1 MFVRRKHNKSGS
13 CSIQVVAKVDGKYRV
28 QKSFGS
34 SRDEAVLASLEQKA
48 KQWANEHEFGED
60 LFAPDGAADYDA
72 MMAGIGQDQ
81 LRLVGPDL
89 IMPKEKVDKGDYW
102 KIAAASLVGLF
113 IPQMTFLMA
122 ITLTSAIDTAIIGTL
137 GPIFTMF
144 FAFFFLG
151 EPITGKKAG
160 GVALSFA
167 GILFLI
173 FNSVHAGGAA
183 VTSPRVI
190 VLLLVNILSFSLYL
204 GLFRPLI
211 SKYSVVTLMKWTFLF
226 SLIVSLPISA
236 KDLVST
242 DFMSIPITVRWEIGY
257 LIFFATFVAYFLI
270 PYGQKF
276 IRPTLVS
283 MYSYVQPIIAA
294 IVSILSGID
303 TLTWQK
309 ALASTLV
316 VGGVILVSRS
326 RAATIQHK

>member
-1 MFVRRKHNKSGS
+1 MDKLKGHLSIAATYTIFGLNLVFCKDIANSGTVS
-13 CSIQVVAKVDGKYRV
+13 PYVLFTLRATGASIL
-28 QKSFGS
+28 FW
-34 SRDEAVLASLEQKA
+34 LLSLI
-48 KQWANEHEFGED
+48 
-60 LFAPDGAADYDA
+60 L
-72 MMAGIGQDQ
+72 
-81 LRLVGPDL
+81 
-89 IMPKEKVDKGDYW
+89 PKEKVDKGDFL
-102 KIAAASLVGLF
+102 KIVAASLFGLF

-122 ITLTSAIDTAIIGTL
+122 ITMTSAIDTAIIGTL

-160 GVALSFA
+160 GVAISFA

-183 VTSPRVI
+183 ATSPWGV
-190 VLLLVNILSFSLYL
+190 VLLLVNSLSFSLYL
-204 GLFRPLI
+204 GVFRPLI

-236 KDLVST
+236 KGLFAT
-242 DFMSIPITVRWEIGY
+242 DFTSIPANVRWEIGY

-283 MYSYVQPIIAA
+283 MYSYIQPIIAA
-294 IVSILSGID
+294 IVSIRAGLD
-303 TLTWQK
+303 TLSWQK
-309 ALASTLV
+309 ILASVLV
-316 VGGVILVSRS
+316 VGGVILVSKS
-326 RAATIQHK
+326 RAAAPPKD

>member
-1 MFVRRKHNKSGS
+1 
-13 CSIQVVAKVDGKYRV
+13 
-28 QKSFGS
+28 
-34 SRDEAVLASLEQKA
+34 
-48 KQWANEHEFGED
+48 
-60 LFAPDGAADYDA
+60 
-72 MMAGIGQDQ
+72 MAQNNDQ
-81 LRLVGPDL
+81 LKGHLSIAAAYNIFGLNLVFCKDIANSGAVSPYVL
-89 IMPKEKVDKGDYW
+89 FTLRAIGASALFWLLSLFTPKERVERKDYW

-122 ITLTSAIDTAIIGTL
+122 ITMTSAIDTAIIGTL
-137 GPIFTMF
+137 GPVFTMI
-144 FAFFFLG
+144 FAFLFLK

-173 FNSVHAGGAA
+173 FNSVHEGGAA
-183 VTSPRVI
+183 ATSPWGVA
-190 VLLLVNILSFSLYL
+190 LLLVNSLSFSLYL

-211 SKYSVVTLMKWTFLF
+211 SKYSVITFMKWSFLF

-236 KDLVST
+236 KGLVTT
-242 DFMSIPITVRWEIGY
+242 DYAAIPGNVLWEIGY

-283 MYSYVQPIIAA
+283 MYSYLQPIIAA
-294 IVSILSGID
+294 IVSILAGVD
-303 TLTWQK
+303 TLSWQK
-309 ALASTLV
+309 ILASVLV

-326 RAATIQHK
+326 RAAKPFSSYE

>member
-1 MFVRRKHNKSGS
+1 M
-13 CSIQVVAKVDGKYRV
+13 
-28 QKSFGS
+28 S
-34 SRDEAVLASLEQKA
+34 SRRIMQQESLKGHLSIAAAYTIFGLNLVFSKDIANSETVSPYVLFTLRAIGASA
-48 KQWANEHEFGED
+48 
-60 LFAPDGAADYDA
+60 LFW
-72 MMAGIGQDQ
+72 
-81 LRLVGPDL
+81 LLSL
-89 IMPKEKVDKGDYW
+89 FMPKEKVDKADYP
-102 KIAAASLVGLF
+102 KIAAASMVGLF

-122 ITLTSAIDTAIIGTL
+122 ITVTSAIDTAIIGTL
-137 GPIFTMF
+137 GPIFTMI

-173 FNSVHAGGAA
+173 FNSVHQGGAA
-183 VTSPRVI
+183 STSPWGV
-190 VLLLVNILSFSLYL
+190 VLLLINSLSFSLYL

-211 SKYSVVTLMKWTFLF
+211 SKYSVITFMKWSFLF

-236 KDLVST
+236 KGLLTT
-242 DFMSIPITVRWEIGY
+242 DFAAIPGNVLWEIGY

-283 MYSYVQPIIAA
+283 MYSYLQPIIAA
-294 IVSILSGID
+294 IVSIWAGVDS
-303 TLTWQK
+303 LTWQK
-309 ALASTLV
+309 VLSSALV

-326 RAATIQHK
+326 RAAGQP

>member
-1 MFVRRKHNKSGS
+1 
-13 CSIQVVAKVDGKYRV
+13 
-28 QKSFGS
+28 
-34 SRDEAVLASLEQKA
+34 
-48 KQWANEHEFGED
+48 
-60 LFAPDGAADYDA
+60 
-72 MMAGIGQDQ
+72 MAQNNDQ
-81 LRLVGPDL
+81 LKGHLSIAAAYTIFGLNLVFCKDIANSGAVSPYVL
-89 IMPKEKVDKGDYW
+89 FTLRAIGASALFWLLSLLTPKERLERKDYW

-122 ITLTSAIDTAIIGTL
+122 ITMTSAIDTAIIGTL
-137 GPIFTMF
+137 GPVFTMI
-144 FAFFFLG
+144 FAFLFLK

-173 FNSVHAGGAA
+173 FNSVHEGGAA
-183 VTSPRVI
+183 ATSPMGVA
-190 VLLLVNILSFSLYL
+190 LLLVNSLSFSLYL

-211 SKYSVVTLMKWTFLF
+211 SKYSVITFMKWSFLF

-236 KDLVST
+236 TGLVTT
-242 DFMSIPITVRWEIGY
+242 DYAAIPGNVLWEIGY

-283 MYSYVQPIIAA
+283 MYSYLQPIIAA
-294 IVSILSGID
+294 IVSILAGVD
-303 TLTWQK
+303 TLSWQK
-309 ALASTLV
+309 ILASVLV

-326 RAATIQHK
+326 RAAKPLTSDE

>member
-1 MFVRRKHNKSGS
+1 
-13 CSIQVVAKVDGKYRV
+13 
-28 QKSFGS
+28 
-34 SRDEAVLASLEQKA
+34 
-48 KQWANEHEFGED
+48 
-60 LFAPDGAADYDA
+60 
-72 MMAGIGQDQ
+72 MAQNNDQ
-81 LRLVGPDL
+81 LKGHLSIAAAYTIFGLNLVFCKDIANSGAVSPYVL
-89 IMPKEKVDKGDYW
+89 FTLRAIGASALFWLLSLFTPKERVERKDYW

-122 ITLTSAIDTAIIGTL
+122 ITMTSAIDTAIIGTL
-137 GPIFTMF
+137 GPVFTMI
-144 FAFFFLG
+144 FAFLFLR

-173 FNSVHAGGAA
+173 FNSVHEGGAA
-183 VTSPRVI
+183 ATSPWGVA
-190 VLLLVNILSFSLYL
+190 LLLVNSLSFSLYL

-211 SKYSVVTLMKWTFLF
+211 SKYSVITFMKWSFLF

-236 KDLVST
+236 KGLVTT
-242 DFMSIPITVRWEIGY
+242 DYAAIPGNVLWEIGY

-283 MYSYVQPIIAA
+283 MYSYLQPIIAA
-294 IVSILSGID
+294 IVSILAGVD
-303 TLTWQK
+303 TLSWQK
-309 ALASTLV
+309 ILASVLV

-326 RAATIQHK
+326 RAAKPLSSDE